1 MKRGIYIAPS
11 EIINSVNYVHK
22 LIDNEFKIFLLRTG
36 FNPLY
41 FDPIISQAIEI
52 VKKSDAE
59 IWLLVGTWWGDNFSP
74 DSDIMK
80 LPKDLEYLNAKGFFG
95 NYSAHESQWKMLAP
109 GNYSDTLIT
118 DNINEKINLWN
129 PHAICLTHA
138 RFRHPAYIQGLFEI
152 TETWINSIS
161 GTSWKKIIHKLKNL
175 SSHELLYL
183 SKNNNLIT
191 FFDLLHD
198 SDIFSQW
205 FLFRNNQITLSL
217 KKILKGIKEVNQ
229 TLLVGTNAIGPH
241 TSNLSGQNYQELI
254 KIFDFIQP
262 LFGYIEWHI
271 FQCICAWG
279 NFLQATTQLSNE
291 ICYQIA
297 WQLFE
302 FAPDLTSNTPL
313 FPLNENLMQ
322 SEGDEEIIKS
332 LVHQS
337 LNHPQIREIQ
347 SNLIPVIRGSE
358 WSKDTVI
365 SIEKGLKKAGHK
377 IIFFQGTQ
385 SILN

>member
-80 LPKDLEYLNAKGFFG
+80 LPKDLEYLNGKGFFG

-118 DNINEKINLWN
+118 DKINEKINLWN

-241 TSNLSGQNYQELI
+241 TSNLSGQNYQELF
-254 KIFDFIQP
+254 KIFDFI
-262 LFGYIEWHI
+262 
-271 FQCICAWG
+271 
-279 NFLQATTQLSNE
+279 S
-291 ICYQIA
+291 
-297 WQLFE
+297 
-302 FAPDLTSNTPL
+302 
-313 FPLNENLMQ
+313 
-322 SEGDEEIIKS
+322 
-332 LVHQS
+332 
-337 LNHPQIREIQ
+337 
-347 SNLIPVIRGSE
+347 
-358 WSKDTVI
+358 
-365 SIEKGLKKAGHK
+365 
-377 IIFFQGTQ
+377 
-385 SILN
+385 